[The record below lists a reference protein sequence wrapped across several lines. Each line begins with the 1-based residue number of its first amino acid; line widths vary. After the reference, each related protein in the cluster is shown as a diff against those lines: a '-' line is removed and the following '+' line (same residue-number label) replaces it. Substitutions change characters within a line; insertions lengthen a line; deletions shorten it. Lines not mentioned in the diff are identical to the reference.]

1 MAALVPLKEG
11 QISHYYGHSHVS
23 NTHGIPTI
31 PPEGHFYIL
40 INSSSGENTEDE
52 LTRLKGAARGNEWD
66 FDCNTGSEFLRLYIT
81 MGGEL
86 FKELDISEAAKLQY
100 VANGGEIDPDEL
112 SGLHLKTDV
121 VLQGV
126 LSQLGST
133 KFYEKESGWF
143 AGVGELHMYPNKYK
157 KYYQINEYDG
167 IESIEI
173 NYDLQQSD
181 EKYAAI
187 ESILYSMGL
196 TPEEQIA
203 QLKEL
208 IPRP

>member
-1 MAALVPLKEG
+1 MATLVPLKEG
-11 QISHYYGHSHVS
+11 QISHDYDHSHVS

-31 PPEGHFYIL
+31 PPEGYFYLL
-40 INSSSGENTEDE
+40 INTSSGDTTKAE
-52 LTRLKGAARGNEWD
+52 LTRLKDAARGNEWD
-66 FDCNTGSEFLRLYIT
+66 FDCNTGSEFISLYIT

-86 FKELDISEAAKLQY
+86 FKELDISEAAKSQY
-100 VANGGEIDPDEL
+100 VDNGGEIDPDEL

-121 VLQGV
+121 VLQDV
-126 LSQLGST
+126 LRQLGAT
-133 KFYEKESGWF
+133 KFYEEERGWF

-157 KYYQINEYDG
+157 GYYQINEYDG

-173 NYDLQQSD
+173 NYELQQSD
-181 EKYAAI
+181 EKHAAI
-187 ESILYSMGL
+187 ASILYSTGL

-208 IPRP
+208 VPRP